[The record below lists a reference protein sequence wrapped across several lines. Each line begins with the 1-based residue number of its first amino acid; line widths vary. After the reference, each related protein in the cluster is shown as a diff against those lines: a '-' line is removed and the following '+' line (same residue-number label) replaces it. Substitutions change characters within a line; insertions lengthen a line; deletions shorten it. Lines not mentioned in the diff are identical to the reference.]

1 MQDEIGDLVVFIFCL
16 LRNWALNSSTY
27 TLLSLTN
34 KKVSNYPLTFN
45 GLYRAYKY
53 DLAFC
58 HFTHPILLQ
67 GSFFVQNLFPIIHG

>member
-34 KKVSNYPLTFN
+34 KKVSNDPLTFN

-53 DLAFC
+53 D
-58 HFTHPILLQ
+58 
-67 GSFFVQNLFPIIHG
+67 